1 MSPWIGA
8 ILLASAVLLWPGMP
22 RVSSRRSLRWR
33 VREWV
38 ERRTRQ
44 AKGKGVVP
52 FLDALAAA
60 MGAGLS
66 HANAISMAVESS
78 PRLSGDPAWQSV
90 IDDARTGKPLASSWA
105 RLARRSQDPDVAALA
120 RAWRVSERL
129 GCPLA
134 EAVRSCALDSRSR
147 SELRGKVA
155 AATAGTTA
163 TSNLLS
169 MLPVG
174 GVLMAW
180 SMGFAPTALYG
191 TPVGMS
197 ALAIGL
203 TLILVGRVIVARL
216 ICTVTGRLT

>member
-1 MSPWIGA
+1 MSPWIGG
-8 ILLASAVLLWPGMP
+8 ILLASAVLLWPGVP
-22 RVSSRRSLRWR
+22 RATSRRSLRQR
-33 VREWV
+33 LAGWV
-38 ERRTRQ
+38 ERRARRAT
-44 AKGKGVVP
+44 GMGVVP

-60 MGAGLS
+60 MAAGLS
-66 HANAISMAVESS
+66 HADAIAMAVASS

-105 RLARRSQDPDVAALA
+105 RLARRTHDPDVAALS

-134 EAVRSCALDSRSR
+134 EAVRSCALASRSR

-180 SMGFAPTALYG
+180 SMGFAPMALYG

-197 ALAIGL
+197 ALAIGV

-216 ICTVTGRLT
+216 ICAVTGRLT